1 MIPALLAAQNPD
13 GGWGAHPGS
22 RSWTEPTAWALLALH
37 TSDSDPVPLRRG
49 VSWLRQAQLSDGG
62 WASSPG
68 IGDRCWV
75 SAVVALLPEDLL
87 GSDEH
92 RRALVAVRAGAGAL
106 PDWTDRLRQWM
117 LGAKPQQGPITQGW
131 SWVPGTAPWLV
142 PTALSVLALR
152 KHAGASAENRILL
165 EHAQNYLL
173 ERQCRDGGWNHG
185 STRALGYES
194 SSYPETTGLALLAL
208 RGVRSAAVER
218 GIDRAAQHARN
229 CQTLEGA
236 YWLRL
241 AFYAHGRTAQVD
253 APKRSSA
260 DNREQALAMIVER
273 CLAGEELLWKN

>member
-13 GGWGAHPGS
+13 GGWGARPGS

-37 TSDSDPVPLRRG
+37 NLNSDPNPLRRG
-49 VSWLRQAQLSDGG
+49 VAWLRQAQLSDGG
-62 WASSPG
+62 WATSPG

-75 SAVVALLPEDLL
+75 SAVVALLPADLL
-87 GSDEH
+87 GPDEH
-92 RRALVAVRAGAGAL
+92 RHALAAVRAGAGAL
-106 PDWTDRLRQWM
+106 PQWTDRLRQWM
-117 LGAKPQQGPITQGW
+117 LGVKTTESQPARGW
-131 SWVPGTAPWLV
+131 PWVPGTAAWLV
-142 PTALSVLALR
+142 PTAMSILALR
-152 KHAGASAENRILL
+152 KDAGAAIENRTLL

-173 ERQCRDGGWNHG
+173 ERQCKDGGWNHG
-185 STRALGYES
+185 SSRALGYES

-208 RGVRSAAVER
+208 RGVRNAAVER
-218 GIDRAAQHARN
+218 GIAKAAQHARN

-241 AFYAHGRTAQVD
+241 AFYAHGRTSQVD
-253 APKRSSA
+253 APQRSSA